1 MSDKRL
7 KVLIDEINEVIDI
20 TVMDELLNSHIEFLD
35 DDINTDD
42 FLEAEQNLKEY
53 YLKHLT
59 QYFTDESQ
67 K

>member
-7 KVLIDEINEVIDI
+7 KVLIEEINEVIDI
-20 TVMDELLNSHIEFLD
+20 TVMDELLNTNRGFLD
-35 DDINTDD
+35 DDDDTDD